1 MNCFCKIRT
10 CAPSPSSTNSRK
22 DKYTCNRTKDSADN
36 ASSSTYNEADSSA
49 NEAAQY
55 SCFHSRRAVS
65 IEIRF
70 VLGRMRDP
78 SSEEGDLPQA
88 LKRAFFERASFM
100 QPREIWKPV
109 YLD

>member
-49 NEAAQY
+49 NEATQY
-55 SCFHSRRAVS
+55 SCFHSILAIFCNLATMSAVWNPHYS
-65 IEIRF
+65 
-70 VLGRMRDP
+70 
-78 SSEEGDLPQA
+78 
-88 LKRAFFERASFM
+88 K
-100 QPREIWKPV
+100 
-109 YLD
+109 